1 MACLK
6 NLAAI
11 KAPEIKGGETLRR
24 SILGLLAAGLI
35 LLAGIGAVWAEVTI
49 TGAGATF
56 PYPLYSRWAHK
67 YQELTKVKLNYQS
80 IGSGGGIAQI
90 KAKTVDFGASDEVLK
105 PEDLKQSGLIQF
117 PTVIGGVVPIVN
129 LPGIAANAITLS
141 PEVLADIFLGKIKTW
156 DDAALAKLN
165 PKVKLPKT
173 PILIVHR
180 ADGSGTTWIFTHY
193 LSQVSPEW
201 KEKVGYGKSV
211 NWPTGVG
218 GKGNEG
224 VAANVKQ
231 TVGAIGYVE
240 YAYASLNNLTTTKL
254 INQAGKAVEPNLET
268 FQAAAAGADWS
279 KVSDFGLVLTNQ
291 PGEKSWPI
299 CGATF
304 ILMHREQ
311 ADAAK
316 GKEVLKFFDWCYQH
330 GDKIAEELHYV
341 PLPAAVKEM
350 IRKYWS
356 ANVMA
361 DGKPLWP

>member
-1 MACLK
+1 MRRLILSL
-6 NLAAI
+6 LAM
-11 KAPEIKGGETLRR
+11 
-24 SILGLLAAGLI
+24 GLLVAAGLTP
-35 LLAGIGAVWAEVTI
+35 GWAEVTI
-49 TGAGATF
+49 NGAGATF

-105 PEDLKQSGLIQF
+105 PEDLKQSGLVQF

-141 PEVLADIFLGKIKTW
+141 PAVLADIFLGKIKNW
-156 DDAALAKLN
+156 NDPAISKLN
-165 PKVKLPKT
+165 PGVKLPDM
-173 PILIVHR
+173 PIMVVHR
-180 ADGSGTTWIFTHY
+180 ADGSGTTWIFTNY
-193 LSQVSPEW
+193 LSLISPEW
-201 KEKVGYGKSV
+201 KEKVGFGKSV
-211 NWPTGVG
+211 NWPTGTG

-240 YAYASLNNLTTTKL
+240 YAYASLNNLATTKL
-254 INQAGKAVEPNLET
+254 INQAGKAVAPDMKS
-268 FQAAAAGADWS
+268 FQAAAAGADWT

-291 PGEKSWPI
+291 PGDQAWPI

-311 ADAAK
+311 ADPVK
-316 GKEVLKFFDWCYQH
+316 GKEVLKFFDWCYRH

-341 PLPAAVKEM
+341 PLPEKVKDLV
-350 IRKYWS
+350 RQYWS
-356 ANVMA
+356 KEISAA
-361 DGKPLWP
+361 GKPIWP